1 MYSFHYTTN
10 LKLEE
15 VILFQLLRRSSFNV
29 SYVNLE
35 KMYSADGYIVKS
47 LNAICKLEHNVYVLK
62 IHWNGLLENNIMAKL
77 RSSRLS

>member
-29 SYVNLE
+29 SYVNLK

-47 LNAICKLEHNVYVLK
+47 LNANCKLEHNVYVLK